1 MENEHEIL
9 VIRDRD
15 TPTEFKFCVRVGDLR
30 SIFNLCDKWADSP
43 RRSQEQYMYGNQIK
57 QLIKSYNINNIEGQ
71 SFYWSAYRIYRLREQ
86 VIAVLV
92 QRDMFTF
99 LDHVNILWDNF
110 EERVCLNDNDEHI
123 D

>member
-9 VIRDRD
+9 FIRD
-15 TPTEFKFCVRVGDLR
+15 TTTKFEFCVRVGDLR
-30 SIFNLCDKWADSP
+30 CIFSLCDKWADSP

-71 SFYWSAYRIYRLREQ
+71 SFYWSAYRIYLLREE
-86 VIAVLV
+86 VVAVLV

-99 LDHVNILWDNF
+99 LDHVKRLWDNF
-110 EERVCLNDNDEHI
+110 EERVCLNDNNEHI